1 MKVKLECFFDKSC
14 TITEYG
20 FETKRITI
28 SDDNTGE
35 KVSLP
40 KGDDDIKF
48 SKVKSIVLS
57 EYDTP
62 MDKAIYACT
71 SKSFKYGFHIY
82 TFGSFDGTASEAFF
96 QLTSPL
102 RVELGKWY
110 AIELK

>member
-1 MKVKLECFFDKSC
+1 MKVKLECSFDKNC
-14 TITEYG
+14 TIAEYG
-20 FETKRITI
+20 FEVKRVVI

-40 KGDDDIKF
+40 KGDDNIKF

-62 MDKAIYACT
+62 RDKAIYACT
-71 SKSFKYGFHIY
+71 SKSFKYGFHTY
-82 TFGSFDGTASEAFF
+82 TFGSFDGTLPEATF
-96 QLTSPL
+96 QLISPL